1 MSEGIFMVKRCFLM
15 EKNVRSL
22 VKSITWRVV
31 ATLTTILLV
40 FLFTGNIV
48 VSTSVGALEFLVKT
62 IIYYL
67 HERVW
72 NLSNFGR
79 EKSHT

>member
-1 MSEGIFMVKRCFLM
+1 M

-22 VKSITWRVV
+22 AKSITWRVV

-40 FLFTGNIV
+40 FLFTRNIV
-48 VSTSVGALEFLVKT
+48 VSTSVGTLEFLVKAV
-62 IIYYL
+62 IYYL

-72 NLSNFGR
+72 NMSDFGI

>member
-1 MSEGIFMVKRCFLM
+1 M

-62 IIYYL
+62 VIYYL

-79 EKSHT
+79 EKSHP

>member
-1 MSEGIFMVKRCFLM
+1 M

-22 VKSITWRVV
+22 AKSVTWRVV

-40 FLFTGNIV
+40 YLFTGNV
-48 VSTSVGALEFLVKT
+48 VLSTSVGALELLVKT
-62 IIYYL
+62 VIYYM

-72 NLSNFGR
+72 NMIHFGR
-79 EKSHT
+79 ETDYTHEKEHV